1 LKYAEQEYA
10 QASVKDLR
18 PHPKNPRQG
27 DVGAIHESIEANG
40 FYGAIVAQKDT
51 GYILAGNHRYKAAVQ
66 SGAKQ
71 VPVIWLDVDEAT
83 ATRVLLADNR
93 TNDRASYD
101 NAALA
106 EILAELAAGPG
117 LEGTGYDGDDLDTL
131 IADLGGEPQKKLSGD
146 LDQVPDDAP
155 ARCKPGDLWLLGE
168 HRLLCGDSTK
178 PEDLTRLMGGVVADL
193 VFTDP
198 PYGVNYQSIRR
209 VKSAKFARIENDD
222 RVMTEWAS
230 LALSSSRGFVFV
242 WTSWKVLGDWL
253 AAIPELGAPTNMIV
267 WDKGGGGIGDLEKTF
282 STDFEI
288 ALVWNRGNALT
299 GKRIG
304 SVWGVGKDRATDY
317 KHPTQKPVGL
327 AVMAMESVT
336 VPGDVV
342 LDVFLG
348 SGSTLIACEQLGRK
362 CCGMEISPQY
372 CDVILKR
379 WEDAT
384 GGQAVLEPNA

>member
-40 FYGAIVAQKDT
+40 FYGAIVAQRGT

-117 LEGTGYDGDDLDTL
+117 LEGTGYDGDDLDAL
-131 IADLGGEPQKKLSGD
+131 IADLGGEPKKKLSGD

-178 PEDLTRLMGGVVADL
+178 PEDVARLMGGAKADAC
-193 VFTDP
+193 VTDP
-198 PYGVNYQSIRR
+198 PFAIMGSSTGAKNDPSLIRPFFR
-209 VKSAKFARIENDD
+209 MFWKAIKSTGAFD
-222 RVMTEWAS
+222 VYM
-230 LALSSSRGFVFV
+230 FC
-242 WTSWKVLGDWL
+242 DWRSF
-253 AAIPELGAPTNMIV
+253 PTIHNEADGWDIKDVIV
-267 WDKGGGGIGDLEKTF
+267 WDKKSGGLGNPYRRRHEFIVFARPAISDKKMMGRTVGGVSI
-282 STDFEI
+282 TDDD
-288 ALVWNRGNALT
+288 VWPCERVSDKEHNA
-299 GKRIG
+299 
-304 SVWGVGKDRATDY
+304 
-317 KHPTQKPVGL
+317 QKPVPIVSRCIENSTSLHG
-327 AVMAMESVT
+327 
-336 VPGDVV
+336 VV
-342 LDVFLG
+342 FEPCGG
-348 SGSTLIACEQLGRK
+348 SGTTLIACEQLGRK
-362 CCGMEISPQY
+362 CYGMEISPQY
-372 CDVILKR
+372 CDVIVKR

-384 GGQAVLEPNA
+384 GGQAVLEAYA